1 MIQQLGDFRP
11 NDIVRFMW
19 NTAGANGAS
28 ITRATNGTIRI
39 YRNDSTTER
48 TSSNGITDTKDFD
61 SQTGVHHCKIDLSDN
76 TDAGFYAEGN
86 DYFVVLNGAVIDG
99 QTVNA
104 ALAQFSIGKRPE
116 AKLSVKGVVGT
127 GSTTTSIVTSSL
139 LPAPSAADQL
149 LGRIV
154 VFHNHTGTSALRS
167 QATRITASTSA
178 GVLTVDA
185 LTHAPASG
193 DTFDII

>member
-116 AKLSVKGVVGT
+116 ARLSVKGVVGT

-154 VFHNHTGTSALRS
+154 VFHNNTSTQALRS

-185 LTHAPASG
+185 LTHAPANG

>member
-11 NDIVRFMW
+11 NDIVRFRW

-28 ITRATNGTIRI
+28 ITRSTAGTIRI
-39 YRNDSTTER
+39 YKDDSTTER
-48 TSSNGITDTKDFD
+48 SSSSGITDTVDFD
-61 SQTGVHHCKIDLSDN
+61 AVTGVHRCTIDLSDN
-76 TDAGFYAEGN
+76 TDAGFYSAGS
-86 DYFVVLNGAVIDG
+86 DYFVVLVGAVIDG

-116 AKLSVKGVVGT
+116 SKLSVKGVVGS
-127 GSTTTSIVTSSL
+127 GSTTTSVVTSSL
-139 LPAPSAADQL
+139 TPAVSVDNQL

-154 VFHNHTGTSALRS
+154 VFHNNTSTSALRS
-167 QATRITASTSA
+167 QATRITASTAA

>member
-11 NDIVRFMW
+11 NDVVRFMW
-19 NTAGANGAS
+19 NTSGVGGAS

-48 TSSNGITDTKDFD
+48 SSSNGITDTEDFD

-116 AKLSVKGVVGT
+116 SRLSVKGVVGT

-139 LPAPSAADQL
+139 LPAPSINDQL
-149 LGRIV
+149 FGRIV
-154 VFHNHTGTSALRS
+154 IFHNNTSTAALRS
-167 QATRITASTSA
+167 QATRITASTGA

-185 LTHAPASG
+185 LTTAPASG

>member
-1 MIQQLGDFRP
+1 MIQPLGDFRP
-11 NDIVRFMW
+11 NDIVRFKW

-28 ITRATNGTIRI
+28 ITRATAGTIRI
-39 YRNDSTTER
+39 YKDDLTTER
-48 TSSNGITDTKDFD
+48 SSSNGITDTVDFD
-61 SQTGVHHCKIDLSDN
+61 AVTGVHHCKIDLSDN
-76 TDAGFYAEGN
+76 TDAGFYSAGS
-86 DYFVVLNGAVIDG
+86 DYFVVLVGAVIDG

-104 ALAQFSIGKRPE
+104 TLAQFSIGKRPE
-116 AKLSVKGVVGT
+116 SKLSVKGVVGS

-139 LPAPSAADQL
+139 IPAVSADNQL

-154 VFHNHTGTSALRS
+154 VFHNNTSTSALRS
-167 QATRITASTSA
+167 QATRITASTAA

-185 LTHAPASG
+185 LTHAPANG

>member
-1 MIQQLGDFRP
+1 MIQPLGDFRP
-11 NDIVRFMW
+11 NSVVRFKW

-28 ITRATNGTIRI
+28 ITRSTAGTIRI
-39 YRNDSTTER
+39 YKDDSTTER
-48 TSSNGITDTKDFD
+48 TSSNGITDTVNFD
-61 SQTGVHHCKIDLSDN
+61 GITGVHHCTIDLSDN
-76 TDAGFYAEGN
+76 TDAGFYSAGS
-86 DYFVVLNGAVIDG
+86 DYFVVLVGAVIDG

-104 ALAQFSIGKRPE
+104 TLAQFSIGKLPE
-116 AKLSVKGVVGT
+116 SRLSVRGVVGT

-139 LPAPSAADQL
+139 TPSVSAADQL

-154 VFHNHTGTSALRS
+154 IFHNNTSTQALRS
-167 QATRITASTSA
+167 QATRITASTAA

>member
-39 YRNDSTTER
+39 YKNDSTTER
-48 TSSNGITDTKDFD
+48 TSSNGITDTEDFD
-61 SQTGVHHCKIDLSDN
+61 TQTGVHHCKIDLSDD
-76 TDAGFYAEGN
+76 TDVGFYAAGN

-116 AKLSVKGVVGT
+116 ARLSVKGVVGT

-139 LPAPSAADQL
+139 LPAPSIADQL

-154 VFHNHTGTSALRS
+154 IFHNNTSTTALRS
-167 QATRITASTSA
+167 QATRITASTSG

-185 LTHAPASG
+185 LTTAPASG

>member
-1 MIQQLGDFRP
+1 MIQPLGDFRP
-11 NDIVRFMW
+11 GDIVRFRW

-28 ITRATNGTIRI
+28 ITRSTAGTIRI
-39 YRNDSTTER
+39 YKDDLTTER
-48 TSSNGITDTKDFD
+48 TSSSGITDTVNFD
-61 SQTGVHHCKIDLSDN
+61 AVTGVHCCTIDLSDN
-76 TDAGFYAEGN
+76 TDPGFYAAGS
-86 DYFVVLNGAVIDG
+86 DYFVVIVGAVIDG

-104 ALAQFSIGKRPE
+104 TLAQFSIGKRPE
-116 AKLSVKGVVGT
+116 SRLSVKGVVGT

-139 LPAPSAADQL
+139 TPSVSATDQL

-154 VFHNHTGTSALRS
+154 IFHNNTGTSALRS

-178 GVLTVDA
+178 GVLTVDT
-185 LTHAPASG
+185 LTHAPSSG